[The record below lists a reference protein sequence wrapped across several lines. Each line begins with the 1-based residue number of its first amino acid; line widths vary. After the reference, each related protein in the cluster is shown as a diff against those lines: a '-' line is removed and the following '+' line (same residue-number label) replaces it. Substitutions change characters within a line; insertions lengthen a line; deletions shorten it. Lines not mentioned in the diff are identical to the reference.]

1 MADPTVFP
9 SIHLN
14 GTGRKTL
21 SEGYGNAYRKLIEF
35 REAFANIEHNGR
47 DYYPQG
53 SDAYSRSRK
62 ERDAQLDHI
71 AQLMRYLEAH
81 LIHLGE

>member
-1 MADPTVFP
+1 MPDPTVFP
-9 SIHLN
+9 TVHLN

-35 REAFANIEHNGR
+35 REAFASIEHNGR

-53 SDAYSRSRK
+53 PDAYSRSRK
-62 ERDAQLDHI
+62 ERDDQFERI
-71 AQLMRYLEAH
+71 SRLMQYLEAH